1 MLRTLH
7 IRNVIL
13 IDEVTIEFTEGMN
26 ILTGETG
33 AGKSVLIESL
43 GLALGE
49 RASHEIVREGAD
61 RAVVEA
67 TFDVSGNKTVRR
79 LLEENGY
86 ESEDE
91 LIVRREVHMRGTSRA
106 FLNDSPAPL
115 SLVRSVGD
123 HLVDLHGQHDHQTL
137 LRPELHVHLLDES
150 VGVETA
156 PYRAGYQRLLELHGE
171 LRRARQ
177 EQQEIEARRD
187 YIIFQL
193 REIDSVDPQPEE
205 DTKIETELRVLE
217 NAERIAEHS
226 HAIRDALADRDGAAR
241 DLLIQARQHL
251 DALAEL
257 DESLTVHRDECRSAV
272 AVIDEIVR
280 GVEAFQGDIEYSPQ
294 RIEQLR
300 ERLSLLSRLRKRH
313 GGSLAAALEER
324 ERLRAEL
331 ERAENMDE
339 RIAAKEQETESQR
352 AVVAKLALALTEA
365 RRHAAAIVEKQVG
378 ETLRQ
383 LGIKHGVL
391 EVRFGER
398 HAAGDQLTLSMDGVE
413 RPATS
418 HGVDEIEF
426 YISTN
431 VGESARPLSRT
442 ASGGEI
448 SRIMLALKT
457 VLAKNERLPLLVFD
471 EIDAGIS
478 GRIASKVGAVMRDLA
493 RYHQIIAITHLPQ
506 IAAMGTRHLL
516 IEKYEDGGRVVT
528 DVRNLDETGRV
539 EEVARLMSG
548 ESVTESSRRMA
559 RELLEQ

>member
-67 TFDVSGNKTVRR
+67 TFDVSGNRAVQR

-86 ESEDE
+86 ESGPE
-91 LIVRREVHMRGTSRA
+91 LLVRREVQARGTSRA

-115 SLVRSVGD
+115 TLVRAVGD

-150 VGVETA
+150 VGVDTA
-156 PYRAGYQRLLELHGE
+156 PYRAGYGRLVELHAE
-171 LRRARQ
+171 LRRAVT
-177 EQQEIEARRD
+177 EQHEIEQRRD

-205 DTKIETELRVLE
+205 DVKIETELRVLE
-217 NAERIAEHS
+217 NAERIAEHA
-226 HAIRDALADRDGAAR
+226 HAIRDALVHREGAAR
-241 DLLIQARQHL
+241 DLLIQARHHL
-251 DALAEL
+251 ESLVEL
-257 DESLTVHRDECRSAV
+257 DESLAVHRDECRSAV

-280 GVEAFQGDIEYSPQ
+280 GVEAFQGEIEYSPK

-300 ERLSLLSRLRKRH
+300 ERLGLLSRLRKRH

-324 ERLRAEL
+324 DRLRAEL

-339 RIAAKEQETESQR
+339 RIEAMRVAVEKQR
-352 AVVAKLALALTEA
+352 AAVAKLAANLTAA
-365 RRHAAAIVEKQVG
+365 RRKAAAIVEQQVG

-391 EVRFGER
+391 EVRFGARSAGAEQVTLTIGGAER
-398 HAAGDQLTLSMDGVE
+398 G
-413 RPATS
+413 ATA
-418 HGVDEIEF
+418 HGVDDIEF

-431 VGESARPLSRT
+431 VGESPRPLSRT

-516 IEKYEDGGRVVT
+516 IEKSEQRGRVVT
-528 DVRNLDETGRV
+528 DVRNLDEPGRV